1 MKTDSEITLIKSK
14 INTIVKN
21 AKLQIMDEIKNAKY
35 IGQADDWVDPDTGD
49 ISPNLSKKTLNAII
63 RDISDIIDDEK
74 FEDVMHMDL
83 ISHGIVTTYDLIAKK
98 ANDTKRYLE
107 SIRKANEETTKFE
120 QKREALKQ
128 DPEYKT
134 FLRLQKKF
142 KIM

>member
-1 MKTDSEITLIKSK
+1 MNTNSEITFIKNK
-14 INTIVKN
+14 IKMIVKN

-49 ISPNLSKKTLNAII
+49 IAPNLTKKTFNAII
-63 RDISDIIDDEK
+63 KDISEIIDAK
-74 FEDVMHMDL
+74 FEDAMHMDL
-83 ISHGIVTTYDLIAKK
+83 IRRGIVTTYDLIVKE
-98 ANDTKRYLE
+98 ANDTKRCLE
-107 SIRKANEETTKFE
+107 SIRKADEKLAKSE

-142 KIM
+142 KIL

>member
-1 MKTDSEITLIKSK
+1 MKTDSEITLIKNK

-63 RDISDIIDDEK
+63 RDISDIIDDK

-83 ISHGIVTTYDLIAKK
+83 ISHGIVTTYDLIAKE

-107 SIRKANEETTKFE
+107 SIRKSNEETTKFE

-134 FLRLQKKF
+134 FLRLQNNF
-142 KIM
+142 KNM

>member
-1 MKTDSEITLIKSK
+1 MKTDSEITLIKNK

-49 ISPNLSKKTLNAII
+49 ISPNLSKKTLNVII
-63 RDISDIIDDEK
+63 RDISDIIDDK
-74 FEDVMHMDL
+74 FEDAMHMDL
-83 ISHGIVTTYDLIAKK
+83 ISYGIVTTYDLIAKE
-98 ANDTKRYLE
+98 ANNTKRYLE
-107 SIRKANEETTKFE
+107 SIREANEETTKFE

-142 KIM
+142 KILR

>member
-1 MKTDSEITLIKSK
+1 MKTDSEITLIKNK

-49 ISPNLSKKTLNAII
+49 ISPNLSKKTLNVII
-63 RDISDIIDDEK
+63 RDISDIIDDK
-74 FEDVMHMDL
+74 FEDAMHMDL
-83 ISHGIVTTYDLIAKK
+83 ISHGIVTTYDLIAKE
-98 ANDTKRYLE
+98 ANNTKRYLE
-107 SIRKANEETTKFE
+107 SIREANEETTKFE

-142 KIM
+142 KIL

>member
-1 MKTDSEITLIKSK
+1 MKTDSEITLIKNK

-49 ISPNLSKKTLNAII
+49 IAPNLTKKTFNAII
-63 RDISDIIDDEK
+63 KDISEIIDEK
-74 FEDVMHMDL
+74 FEDAMHMDL
-83 ISHGIVTTYDLIAKK
+83 IRRGIVTTYDLIVKE
-98 ANDTKRYLE
+98 ANDTKRCLE
-107 SIRKANEETTKFE
+107 SIRKDDEKMAKLE

-134 FLRLQKKF
+134 FIRLQKKF
-142 KIM
+142 KIL